1 MKVIKKKFVGF
12 CRKYYLFLFGIV
24 FVPSAAYVVYWV
36 ERNKVRRLSA
46 AAVMAVIGLIS
57 IIYAHSERYEKRV
70 AAARRAVN
78 GFSEKS
84 EETEK
89 NACPKRDKQ
98 SQ

>member
-70 AAARRAVN
+70 AAARRAVFESSEKI
-78 GFSEKS
+78 GFSEEDNLS
-84 EETEK
+84 
-89 NACPKRDKQ
+89 
-98 SQ
+98 

>member
-1 MKVIKKKFVGF
+1 MYSFHMKVIKKKFVGF

-24 FVPSAAYVVYWV
+24 FVPSAAYVIYWV

-70 AAARRAVN
+70 AAARRAVFESSEKI
-78 GFSEKS
+78 GFSEEDNLS
-84 EETEK
+84 
-89 NACPKRDKQ
+89 
-98 SQ
+98 

>member
-1 MKVIKKKFVGF
+1 MYSFHMKVIKKKFVGF

-70 AAARRAVN
+70 AAARRAVFESSEKI
-78 GFSEKS
+78 GFSEEDNLS
-84 EETEK
+84 
-89 NACPKRDKQ
+89 
-98 SQ
+98 